1 MRIDY
6 LFPVLGYL
14 LGSVSSAIVLAR
26 LMGLT
31 DPRLT
36 GSGNPGATNILR
48 YGGKTLA
55 ALTLLGDVLK
65 GVVPVVIARAL
76 TDEPL
81 VLALT
86 AFGAFLGHLYPVFFG
101 FQGGK
106 GVATALGVLLALSP
120 WLGLALVV
128 TWVLVA
134 LISRYSSLSALLA
147 ALLAPFYAWWLLPGW
162 PYLLVTTAIAALL
175 IWRHRGNIQRLLAG
189 QEAKIGR

>member
-26 LMGLT
+26 LMGLK
-31 DPRLT
+31 DPRLI

-65 GVVPVVIARAL
+65 GVVPVAVARAF

-86 AFGAFLGHLYPVFFG
+86 AFGAFMGHLYPVFFR

-106 GVATALGVLLALSP
+106 GVATAFGVLVALSP
-120 WLGLALVV
+120 WLSLALVA

-134 LISRYSSLSALLA
+134 LISRYSSLSALVT
-147 ALLAPFYAWWLLPGW
+147 ALLAPFYAWWLLPDW
-162 PYLLVTTAIAALL
+162 PYLLGTAAIAALL
-175 IWRHRGNIQRLLAG
+175 IWRHRGNIQRLLGG

>member
-26 LMGLT
+26 LMGLK

-65 GVVPVVIARAL
+65 GVVPVVIARVL

-86 AFGAFLGHLYPVFFG
+86 AFGAFLGHLYPVFFR

-106 GVATALGVLLALSP
+106 GVATAFGVLLALSP
-120 WLGLALVV
+120 WLGLALVA
-128 TWVLVA
+128 TWAFVA